1 MPVLTS
7 NAFELLLAR
16 LDADSLQAAD
26 KYEEL
31 RLKLTKFFIW
41 RGCPES
47 QADTLADETLDRVAA
62 KLGQGVEI
70 QSLKAYACE
79 TGRYVWLEYRRKYKE
94 DNFGEDTPEIAVEP
108 QFPEDPDLRIAC
120 LRSCLVEI
128 TNDENDRALILG
140 YYDTENVEKI
150 KNQRKSLAEKL
161 GLTAN
166 TLKVKASRLRDRL
179 EKCINECVRK
189 KMSPVTN

>member
-62 KLGQGVEI
+62 KLAQGVEI
-70 QSLKAYACE
+70 QSLRAYACE

-94 DNFGEDTPEIAVEP
+94 DNFGDDTPEIAVEP

-128 TNDENDRALILG
+128 TNDDNDRALILG

-150 KNQRKSLAEKL
+150 KDQRKSLAEKL

-179 EKCINECVRK
+179 EKCINGCVRK
-189 KMSPVTN
+189 KCQL

>member
-1 MPVLTS
+1 VPVLTP

-16 LDADSLQAAD
+16 LDADSTQAAD

-31 RLKLTKFFIW
+31 RLKLTKFFAW

-47 QADTLADETLDRVAA
+47 NADNLADETLDRVAA
-62 KLGQGVEI
+62 KLAQGVEI
-70 QSLKAYACE
+70 HSLRAYTCE
-79 TGRYVWLEYRRKYKE
+79 TARYVWLEYGRKSKE
-94 DNFGEDTPEIAVEP
+94 DTFGDDTPEIAVEP
-108 QFPEDPDLRIAC
+108 DLPEDPDWRIAC

-128 TNDENDRALILG
+128 SNSDTDRALILG

-150 KNQRKSLAEKL
+150 KDQRKSLAEKL

-189 KMSPVTN
+189 RTSPVTE

>member
-7 NAFELLLAR
+7 NAFELFLAR
-16 LDADSLQAAD
+16 LDPDSLQAAD

-31 RLKLTKFFIW
+31 RLKLTKFFVW

-47 QADTLADETLDRVAA
+47 QADPLADETLDRVAA
-62 KLGQGVEI
+62 KLAQGVEI
-70 QSLKAYACE
+70 QSLKAFACE

-94 DNFGEDTPEIAVEP
+94 DNFGDDTPEIAVEP
-108 QFPEDPDLRIAC
+108 QLPDDPDLRIAC

-128 TNDENDRALILG
+128 TNDENDRVLILG

-150 KNQRKSLAEKL
+150 KDQRKSLAEKL

-189 KMSPVTN
+189 KCQL

>member
-62 KLGQGVEI
+62 KLAQGVEI
-70 QSLKAYACE
+70 QSLRAYACE

-94 DNFGEDTPEIAVEP
+94 DNFGEDTPEIPVEP
-108 QFPEDPDLRIAC
+108 EFPEDPDLRIAC

-128 TNDENDRALILG
+128 TNDTNDRALILG

-150 KNQRKSLAEKL
+150 KDQRKSLAEKL

>member
-1 MPVLTS
+1 VPVLTQ

-16 LDADSLQAAD
+16 LDTDQVQAAD

-31 RLKLTKFFIW
+31 RLKLTKFFSW
-41 RGCPES
+41 RGCAES
-47 QADTLADETLDRVAA
+47 NADNLADETLDRVAA
-62 KLGQGVEI
+62 KLAQGVEI
-70 QSLKAYACE
+70 KSIRAYACE
-79 TGRYVWLEYRRKYKE
+79 IGRYVWLEFQRKYKE
-94 DNFGEDTPEIAVEP
+94 DNFGEEAPEIAVAPEL
-108 QFPEDPDLRIAC
+108 PEDPDLRIAC
-120 LRSCLVEI
+120 LRSCLVEVAS
-128 TNDENDRALILG
+128 NADDRLLILG

-150 KNQRKSLAEKL
+150 KDQRKNLAEKL

-189 KMSPVTN
+189 RTLPVTE

>member
-7 NAFELLLAR
+7 NAFELLLSR
-16 LDADSLQAAD
+16 LDSDSSQAAD

-62 KLGQGVEI
+62 KLAQGVEI
-70 QSLKAYACE
+70 QSLRAYACE

-189 KMSPVTN
+189 KMSTVTN

>member
-62 KLGQGVEI
+62 KLAQGVEI
-70 QSLKAYACE
+70 QSLRAYACE

-150 KNQRKSLAEKL
+150 KDQRKSLAEKL

-189 KMSPVTN
+189 KMPTVTN